1 VWRTDHVGRASDD
14 QFLVI
19 LKGCSGDSLRAV
31 GDRIG
36 RRLASD
42 GMEWWGEK
50 RALAVSLGDAA
61 ARTGDTAESMLER
74 ARQNMQ
80 TVSHQKT
87 NPTKSAEGAASGSST
102 KVRHSLRGGGFRRS
116 KLK

>member
-1 VWRTDHVGRASDD
+1 
-14 QFLVI
+14 
-19 LKGCSGDSLRAV
+19 
-31 GDRIG
+31 
-36 RRLASD
+36 
-42 GMEWWGEK
+42 
-50 RALAVSLGDAA
+50 
-61 ARTGDTAESMLER
+61 MLER
-74 ARQNMQ
+74 ARQKMQ